1 MPTRFPVTV
10 LREPELAAKVLTGIA
25 RDATISRR
33 FAIFE
38 IQVDRT
44 EYQVVAIL
52 RYSGQFRDHL
62 EDAFGFMVN
71 MEWARQNYFPEL
83 TNQVARMG
91 GRASGLALAVV
102 DEHGERVVSTHPG
115 VSNGPVSR
123 RSFPV
128 IFFDPLLAAVAQSK
142 GVSSAE
148 WVVEVRGAPDP
159 TLGAAFRGAN
169 RTLLL
174 AALAAISLAFGLVMT
189 ARAVSANDRL
199 NELRAEFVSTV
210 THELKTPISTIR
222 AVGDTLAS
230 GRISTRG
237 GQIEYAQ
244 IVIQEAKRLTRL
256 VDNLLALSRI
266 TDVTEVYWFEPLA
279 IESLVEKTLGD
290 FEPQM
295 AAAGVET
302 QVEIPADLPLIRG
315 DRTAIGLML
324 DNIIDNA
331 IRYSPAR
338 RSLLITAAQAD
349 GAIVLNVTD
358 AGQGIPEDQL
368 AHVTRK
374 FFRGRNPVSNGSGLG
389 LAIVKRIAGD
399 HGGHLRIESTLNVGT
414 TVSVSFPMV
423 RSDEE
428 TDSGH

>member
-1 MPTRFPVTV
+1 
-10 LREPELAAKVLTGIA
+10 
-25 RDATISRR
+25 
-33 FAIFE
+33 
-38 IQVDRT
+38 
-44 EYQVVAIL
+44 
-52 RYSGQFRDHL
+52 
-62 EDAFGFMVN
+62 
-71 MEWARQNYFPEL
+71 
-83 TNQVARMG
+83 
-91 GRASGLALAVV
+91 
-102 DEHGERVVSTHPG
+102 
-115 VSNGPVSR
+115 
-123 RSFPV
+123 
-128 IFFDPLLAAVAQSK
+128 
-142 GVSSAE
+142 
-148 WVVEVRGAPDP
+148 
-159 TLGAAFRGAN
+159 
-169 RTLLL
+169 
-174 AALAAISLAFGLVMT
+174 
-189 ARAVSANDRL
+189 
-199 NELRAEFVSTV
+199 
-210 THELKTPISTIR
+210 
-222 AVGDTLAS
+222 
-230 GRISTRG
+230 
-237 GQIEYAQ
+237 
-244 IVIQEAKRLTRL
+244 
-256 VDNLLALSRI
+256 
-266 TDVTEVYWFEPLA
+266 
-279 IESLVEKTLGD
+279 
-290 FEPQM
+290 
-295 AAAGVET
+295 VET